1 MNKNNNESINICD
14 AIHYVIKSAEENNH
28 PVINSGLKDLDDFT
42 GGWYPGE
49 LCVVGGRPAMGK
61 TAFILSVI
69 ANIVSSKIPT
79 ALFSSTDSINVYFI
93 SRIVSC
99 INPENDSHSLK
110 QKLQAIKNS
119 DLKDVP
125 LYLNMQPTLRFAYI
139 KEQCEH
145 LVREKGVKII
155 FIETIQSMFNCEE
168 NGNTKEAMET
178 LCHKIKCLACEL
190 NVPIV
195 ITSDLNRSP
204 EHREGLDGK
213 IPQIADL
220 RSCSAIE
227 NSADSIYLLYR
238 PEYYGISMDE
248 TGKDLRGIMNIIIA
262 KKKYNHCGEVEV
274 KFDRNSGRVYNLE
287 KTTLCDI
294 ATPVEFNIHTHTD
307 GPF

>member
-1 MNKNNNESINICD
+1 MNKNNIESINISD
-14 AIHYVIKSAEENNH
+14 AIHYVIKSFEENNQT
-28 PVINSGLKDLDDFT
+28 VINSGLKDLDDFT

-61 TAFILSVI
+61 TGFILGVI
-69 ANIVSSKIPT
+69 ANIVSSKTPT
-79 ALFSSTDSINVYFI
+79 ALFSSTDSINVYFL

-99 INPENDSHSLK
+99 LNSENDSHLLE

-119 DLKDVP
+119 DLKDAP
-125 LYLNMQPTLRFAYI
+125 LYLNMQPILRFSYI

-145 LVREKGVKII
+145 LVREKDVKII
-155 FIETIQSMFNCEE
+155 FIETIQSMFNFEE
-168 NGNTKEAMET
+168 NGNTKEVMET

-204 EHREGLDGK
+204 EHREGFDGK

-227 NSADSIYLLYR
+227 NNADSIYLLYR

-248 TGKDLRGIMNIIIA
+248 TGKDLKEIMDIIIA
-262 KKKYNHCGEVEV
+262 KKKYNHCGEVQV
-274 KFDRNSGRVYNLE
+274 RFDRKSGRVCNLE
-287 KTTLCDI
+287 KTICEI
-294 ATPVEFNIHTHTD
+294 INPAENNNHTHID
-307 GPF
+307 RPF

>member
-61 TAFILSVI
+61 TGFILGAI

-79 ALFSSTDSINVYFI
+79 AMFSSTDSINVYFI

-99 INPENDSHSLK
+99 LNSENDSHFLE

-119 DLKDVP
+119 DLKDIP

-139 KEQCEH
+139 KEQCEY

-155 FIETIQSMFNCEE
+155 FIETIQSMFYCEE

-204 EHREGLDGK
+204 EHREGCDGK

-220 RSCSAIE
+220 HSCSAIE

-238 PEYYGISMDE
+238 PEYYRIIMDE
-248 TGKDLRGIMNIIIA
+248 TGKDTRGIMNIIIA
-262 KKKYNHCGEVEV
+262 KKKYRHFGEVEV
-274 KFDRNSGRVYNLE
+274 RFDRNSGRVCNLE
-287 KTTLCDI
+287 KTTCEI
-294 ATPVEFNIHTHTD
+294 INPAVSNIHTHID